1 MLFNSIEFVVFF
13 VVVYGLY
20 LVLSHRAQNVL
31 LLLASYLFYGWWDW
45 RFLSLIWLST
55 LVDYLAGLGME
66 RAPTQQRRKLWLLL
80 SLAFNLG
87 LLGTFKYMGFFARS
101 FADAFAG
108 LGIAVDLRFTD
119 LVLPVG
125 ISFYTFQSLTY
136 TVDVYRRDLKATR
149 NLLDFALVVAF
160 FPQLMAGP
168 IERAKHMLPQMAKPR
183 QVSFELVA
191 QGAWLILIGY
201 FKKVV
206 LADNMAP
213 FTNRMFA
220 DPSSVHGLEV
230 LIGIYAFAF
239 QIYGDFSGYSD
250 IARGAAKCLGFD
262 LMYNFKMPYFAV
274 NPSDFWRR
282 WHISLSTWLRDYLYI
297 NLGGNRGTAARTYRN
312 LMLTMVLG
320 GLWHGAAYNFVA
332 WGVFHGAILCIH
344 RWLTGGDERLPRG
357 GRTPLQRAPGP
368 PRITLL
374 GVVGF
379 FHVTCVGW
387 LLFGVR
393 RLSDAPLLLRNLV
406 SPFEINGLIQLA
418 TLALF
423 AAPVL
428 VVDWLQFRSSDML
441 AVQRLALPVRVSI
454 YVATFAA
461 ILLCGATGAKQFIY
475 FQF

>member
-66 RAPTQQRRKLWLLL
+66 RAPTQKRRKLWLLL

-108 LGIAVDLRFTD
+108 LGIAVDVRFTD

-136 TVDVYRRDLKATR
+136 TVDVYRRGLKATR

-168 IERAKHMLPQMAKPR
+168 IERAKHMLPQMEKPR

-297 NLGGNRGTAARTYRN
+297 NLGGNRGSTARTYRN

-344 RWLTGGDERLPRG
+344 RWLTGGDER
-357 GRTPLQRAPGP
+357 RAPGP

-393 RLSDAPLLLRNLV
+393 RLGDAPLLLRNLV
-406 SPFEINGLIQLA
+406 SPFEINGLIQLL

>member
-1 MLFNSIEFVVFF
+1 MLFNSIEFVAFF
-13 VVVYGLY
+13 IAVYGLY
-20 LVLSHRAQNVL
+20 LVLSHRSQNVL
-31 LLLASYLFYGWWDW
+31 VLLASYLFYGWWDW
-45 RFLSLIWLST
+45 RFLSLIWIST
-55 LVDYLAGLGME
+55 AVDFLAGLGME
-66 RAPTQQRRKLWLLL
+66 HAPTQKRRKLWLLL

-108 LGIAVDLRFTD
+108 LGIEVDVRFTD
-119 LVLPVG
+119 MVLPVG

-136 TVDVYRRDLKATR
+136 TVDVYRRELKATR
-149 NLLDFALVVAF
+149 NLLDFGLCVAF

-168 IERAKHMLPQMAKPR
+168 IERVKRILPQMEQPR
-183 QVSFELVA
+183 TVSFDLVA

-213 FTNRMFA
+213 FTNRMFS
-220 DPSSVHGLEV
+220 DPGSVHGLEV

-250 IARGAAKCLGFD
+250 IARGVAKCLGFD

-297 NLGGNRGTAARTYRN
+297 NLGGNRGSTTRTYRN

-320 GLWHGAAYNFVA
+320 GLWHGAAYNFIA

-344 RWLTGGDERLPRG
+344 RWVTGGDVAPRG
-357 GRTPLQRAPGP
+357 GATPLERTPGP

-379 FHVTCVGW
+379 FHVTCLGW

-393 RLSDAPLLLRNLV
+393 QLSDAPLLLRNLV

-418 TLALF
+418 TLTLF

-428 VVDWLQFRSSDML
+428 LVDWLQFRSSDML
-441 AVQRLALPVRVSI
+441 AVQRLALPVRASL
-454 YVATFAA
+454 YVATFTA

>member
-13 VVVYGLY
+13 IVVYGLY

-31 LLLASYLFYGWWDW
+31 ILLASYLFYGWWDW

-55 LVDYLAGLGME
+55 TVDYLAGLGME
-66 RAPTQQRRKLWLLL
+66 NAPTQKRRKLWLLL

-101 FADAFAG
+101 FSDAFAG
-108 LGIAVDLRFTD
+108 LGIAVDVRFTD

-136 TVDVYRRDLKATR
+136 TVDVYRRELKATR
-149 NLLDFALVVAF
+149 NLLDFGLCVAF

-168 IERAKHMLPQMAKPR
+168 IERVKHILPQMQAPR
-183 QVSFELVA
+183 VINFDLVA
-191 QGAWLILIGY
+191 QGAWLILIGF

-250 IARGAAKCLGFD
+250 IARGTAKCLGID
-262 LMYNFKMPYFAV
+262 LMYNFKMPYFAL

-297 NLGGNRGTAARTYRN
+297 NLGGNRGSTARTYRN

-344 RWLTGGDERLPRG
+344 RWLSGGDTPRERS
-357 GRTPLQRAPGP
+357 PGP
-368 PRITLL
+368 PRVSVL
-374 GVVGF
+374 GVLGF

-393 RLSDAPLLLRNLV
+393 RLGDAPILLRNLV

-418 TLALF
+418 TLTAF

-428 VVDWLQFRSSDML
+428 ALDWLQFRRSDML
-441 AVQRLALPVRVSI
+441 AVQHLALPVRASI
-454 YVATFAA
+454 YVATFTA
-461 ILLCGATGAKQFIY
+461 IVLCGATGAKQFIY

>member
-66 RAPTQQRRKLWLLL
+66 RAPTQKRRKLWLLL

-108 LGIAVDLRFTD
+108 LGIAVDVRFTD

-136 TVDVYRRDLKATR
+136 TVDVYRRGLQATR

-168 IERAKHMLPQMAKPR
+168 IERAKHMLPQMEKPR

-297 NLGGNRGTAARTYRN
+297 NLGGNRGSTARTYRN

-344 RWLTGGDERLPRG
+344 RWLTGGDER
-357 GRTPLQRAPGP
+357 RAPGP

-393 RLSDAPLLLRNLV
+393 RLGDAPLLLRNLV
-406 SPFEINGLIQLA
+406 SPFEINGLIQLL